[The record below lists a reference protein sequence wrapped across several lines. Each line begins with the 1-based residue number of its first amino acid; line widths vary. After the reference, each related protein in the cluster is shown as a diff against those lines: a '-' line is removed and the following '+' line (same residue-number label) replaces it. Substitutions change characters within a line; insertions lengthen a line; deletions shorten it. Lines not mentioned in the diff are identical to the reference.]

1 MTYKDIEPAQVDS
14 LIAEGPISL
23 LDMRDLNSFN
33 NEHMPD
39 AIPANDFT
47 IEKLIKNNKKQDNV
61 LVYCYLGNSSRDLSN
76 FLTKLGFKNVYNLV
90 GGFTAWKKY
99 KVQNGTQNLTDPV
112 SAWLVEK
119 GFDPTN
125 LKDRIENANT
135 PLMEAAIE
143 GNLKMVNTLLSRG
156 ADADLVNDDE
166 NIALWFACFS
176 NNLDIVKTLIF
187 STSNLNH
194 QNVNGATCLS
204 YAASSGKYEVV
215 KALIEAGADPEIE
228 THDGFSAIELAST
241 AKILKY
247 LRSVCREKLQIG

>member
-90 GGFTAWKKY
+90 GGFTAWKKF

-166 NIALWFACFS
+166 NIALWFACCKAKS
-176 NNLDIVKTLIF
+176 LIRSGEGYMHF
-187 STSNLNH
+187 EKRIPNFHST
-194 QNVNGATCLS
+194 G
-204 YAASSGKYEVV
+204 
-215 KALIEAGADPEIE
+215 DPEYAYVLLLE
-228 THDGFSAIELAST
+228 SAFFDPVDGQPGYYIVPTKHSIYCYYWS
-241 AKILKY
+241 
-247 LRSVCREKLQIG
+247 